1 MILRRKA
8 VRFDFGSRRIQST
21 EMADH
26 QHSEESLV
34 DKVSEKLHKRSSS
47 SSSSSDDEKPPV
59 SHQPS
64 KSVNRTVGRK
74 KSVHNCLGGRKA
86 ADLFLWRDKK
96 RSASI
101 LAGATV
107 LWILFECMEY
117 HFLTF
122 VCHVLILSLA
132 ILFIWINSA
141 AFLKRSPPHI
151 PEIAIPED
159 AVHNLASELRFEVNR
174 VFAVLHEVATGR
186 DLKKYLLVVASL
198 WLLSVVGSW
207 CDFLTLAYIV
217 LVGAHTVPFVYEKYQ
232 DQIDSFAHKVSLKA
246 KEQYKVI
253 DAKILKKIPRGP
265 AKDKKHL

>member
-101 LAGATV
+101 LAGATL

-141 AFLKRSPPHI
+141 AFLKRYVFFSR
-151 PEIAIPED
+151 
-159 AVHNLASELRFEVNR
+159 RFRLGVY
-174 VFAVLHEVATGR
+174 F
-186 DLKKYLLVVASL
+186 
-198 WLLSVVGSW
+198 
-207 CDFLTLAYIV
+207 IV
-217 LVGAHTVPFVYEKYQ
+217 WQGVINAHRMFRTNHP
-232 DQIDSFAHKVSLKA
+232 LKA
-246 KEQYKVI
+246 GFFFFSMGVCSGLISHSKLVFSFFFSTGVCSGLITHSKLAFSFFRWEFAQ
-253 DAKILKKIPRGP
+253 D
-265 AKDKKHL
+265 

>member
-1 MILRRKA
+1 M
-8 VRFDFGSRRIQST
+8 SS
-21 EMADH
+21 
-26 QHSEESLV
+26 
-34 DKVSEKLHKRSSS
+34 SSS

-59 SHQPS
+59 STQQH
-64 KSVNRTVGRK
+64 VNRPSGGK
-74 KSVHNCLGGRKA
+74 KSVHKWFGGSKA
-86 ADLFLWRDKK
+86 ADLILWRDKQ
-96 RSASI
+96 RSASV

-151 PEIAIPED
+151 PEIVIPE
-159 AVHNLASELRFEVNR
+159 ATIHNCASEFRVEVNR
-174 VFAVLHEVATGR
+174 GFAVLHEVATGK
-186 DLKKYLLVVASL
+186 DLKKYLLVVAGL
-198 WLLSVVGSW
+198 WFLSVIGSW
-207 CDFLTLAYIV
+207 CDFLTLAYIALVAVHTIPV
-217 LVGAHTVPFVYEKYQ
+217 LYEKYKVQ
-232 DQIDSFAHKVSLKA
+232 VDYYAHKVTVKA

-253 DAKILKKIPRGP
+253 DAKILRKIPRAP

>member
-1 MILRRKA
+1 
-8 VRFDFGSRRIQST
+8 
-21 EMADH
+21 MADQ
-26 QHSEESLV
+26 QHSEQSIMGKIS
-34 DKVSEKLHKRSSS
+34 DKLHGST

-59 SHQPS
+59 STQQH
-64 KSVNRTVGRK
+64 VNRPSGGK
-74 KSVHNCLGGRKA
+74 KSVHKLLGGRKA
-86 ADLFLWRDKK
+86 ADLVLWRDKQ

-107 LWILFECMEY
+107 LWTLFECMEY

-159 AVHNLASELRFEVNR
+159 SIHSFASELRVEVNGA
-174 VFAVLHEVATGR
+174 FAVLHEVATGR
-186 DLKKYLLVVASL
+186 DLKKYLLVVAGL
-198 WLLSVVGSW
+198 WFLSVIGSW
-207 CDFLTLAYIV
+207 CDFLTLAYIA
-217 LVGAHTVPFVYEKYQ
+217 LVAAHTVPVLYEKYQ
-232 DQIDSFAHKVSLKA
+232 DQVDSFAHKVNVKA

-253 DAKILKKIPRGP
+253 DAKILRKIPRGP

>member
-1 MILRRKA
+1 
-8 VRFDFGSRRIQST
+8 
-21 EMADH
+21 MADQ
-26 QHSEESLV
+26 QHSDDSLL
-34 DKVSEKLHKRSSS
+34 DKISEKFHNRSTSA
-47 SSSSSDDEKPPV
+47 SSSSDDEKPPV
-59 SHQPS
+59 SHRQPT
-64 KSVNRTVGRK
+64 KPVDRPVGGK
-74 KSVHNCLGGRKA
+74 KSVHKCLGGRRA
-86 ADLFLWRDKK
+86 ADLFLWRDKQ

-159 AVHNLASELRFEVNR
+159 AIHGLASELRFEVNR
-174 VFAVLHEVATGR
+174 AFAVLHEVATGR
-186 DLKKYLLVVASL
+186 NLKKYLLVVAGL
-198 WLLSVVGSW
+198 WLLSVIGSW

-217 LVGAHTVPFVYEKYQ
+217 LVVAHTVPVLYEKYQ
-232 DQIDSFAHKVSLKA
+232 DQIDSFAHKASLKA
-246 KEQYKVI
+246 KEQYKVF

-265 AKDKKHL
+265 FKDKKHL

>member
-1 MILRRKA
+1 
-8 VRFDFGSRRIQST
+8 
-21 EMADH
+21 MADN
-26 QHSEESLV
+26 QHSEESTM
-34 DKVSEKLHKRSSS
+34 DKISEKLHHRSSS

-59 SHQPS
+59 SHHQP
-64 KSVNRTVGRK
+64 VNRPSGGK
-74 KSVHNCLGGRKA
+74 KSVHKCLGGSKA
-86 ADLFLWRDKK
+86 ADLILWRDKQ

-151 PEIAIPED
+151 PEIAISEV
-159 AVHNLASELRFEVNR
+159 AIHNVASELRVEVNR
-174 VFAVLHEVATGR
+174 AFSVLHEVATGR
-186 DLKKYLLVVASL
+186 ELKKYLLVVAGL
-198 WLLSVVGSW
+198 WFLSVIGSW

-217 LVGAHTVPFVYEKYQ
+217 LVVTLTVPVLYEKYQ
-232 DQIDSFAHKVSLKA
+232 DQVDSFAHKATVKA
-246 KEQYKVI
+246 KDQYKVI

-265 AKDKKHL
+265 LKDKKHL